1 MIDFKNEMNQEIK
14 KVTKYNKPFIITFSG
29 LPECGKTTIAREL
42 SKDLGIF
49 LLSNDYIR
57 NYFYQFT
64 REYNEEVRKEIERKV
79 KKINLYRLKKLLMS
93 RTSFVYDRDFN
104 TEEQYKRL
112 DMIRKFARMNLVK
125 IKVNSTDEGNLERI
139 KNRNMDYNKIY
150 KGVIGDKV
158 EYLSSFPED
167 EYYEIK
173 SRKPQMLSDDFF
185 DYVIDGENIDIK
197 TLEKSIIQQ
206 IRK

>member
-139 KNRNMDYNKIY
+139 KNRDMDYNKIY

>member
-14 KVTKYNKPFIITFSG
+14 KVTQYDKPFIVTFSG

-49 LLSNDYIR
+49 LLSNDYVR
-57 NYFYQFT
+57 NYFYQST
-64 REYNEEVRKEIERKV
+64 EEYNEEVRKEIERKV
-79 KKINLYRLKKLLMS
+79 KKINLYRLKKLLMT

-112 DMIRKFARMNLVK
+112 DMFRKFARMNLIK

-139 KNRNMDYNKIY
+139 KNRDMDYNKIY
-150 KGVIGDKV
+150 EGVIGDKV
-158 EYLSSFPED
+158 EYLSTYPEE

-173 SRKPQMLSDDFF
+173 SRKPQMLSDEFF

-197 TLEKSIIQQ
+197 TLEKSIRQQ
-206 IRK
+206 IKR